1 MTVLDGARRVAVL
14 RALPGLGDLLCAV
27 PALRSLRAAL
37 PDAGITL
44 LGLPKAEWFLERY
57 PELVDD
63 LMVVP
68 SWPGI
73 PEAVGPPS
81 ALPRF
86 LAAAR
91 DRRFDLALQLHGTG
105 MATNDLVAAVGAA
118 HVAGHHS
125 PFMPPPDPARFRPWP
140 GDGHELDRLL
150 GLVRWL
156 GGRSV
161 PAALDFPEVPADLAA
176 SAALRDE
183 IGDQPYACIHPG
195 ASRADRRW
203 PVEGFACAARALH
216 AFGLRVV
223 VTGSRGEA
231 ELAKAVG
238 RVAAVPTVHAA
249 GRTSTGALAAVLRRA
264 AVVVAN
270 DTGAAHLA
278 VAVGTPAVVVITTS
292 DADRW
297 GPKDRERNRVV
308 GPGPG
313 RRRSPEPAEV
323 VQAALEL
330 AGASHAEAGRRTGWH
345 AGRARAGGLSGSAG
359 G

>member
-37 PDAGITL
+37 PDATVTL
-44 LGLPKAEWFLERY
+44 LGLTKAEWFLERY

-91 DRRFDLALQLHGTG
+91 ERHFDLALQLHGTG

-118 HVAGHHS
+118 HIAGHHS
-125 PFMPPPDPARFRPWP
+125 PSMAPPDPARFRPWP
-140 GDGHELDRLL
+140 GEGHELDRLL

-156 GGRSV
+156 GGRAV
-161 PAALDFPEVPADLAA
+161 PAMLDFPEVLADLA
-176 SAALRDE
+176 SSVPLLDE
-183 IGDQPYACIHPG
+183 IGDQPYVCIHPG
-195 ASRADRRW
+195 ASRVDRRW
-203 PVEGFACAARALH
+203 SVEGFARVARALH
-216 AFGLRVV
+216 ALGLRVV

-231 ELAKAVG
+231 ELAEAVG

-264 AVVVAN
+264 ALVVAN

-297 GPKDRERNRVV
+297 GPKDREHNRVV
-308 GPGPG
+308 GPRAD
-313 RRRSPEPAEV
+313 RRLPPDAGEV

-330 AGASHAEAGRRTGWH
+330 ALASPAGVGRRAAMARQPT
-345 AGRARAGGLSGSAG
+345 RARLSGSAG